1 MKTIANKLR
10 FVLLLGFISIGMTV
24 LAQNIANSEKM
35 TISTQMFLDEMAGRI
50 SFDEPAQTLRGD
62 EKLITDRIHSRPIAS
77 PDTIDGKV
85 YISAFVRVTSDDDIN
100 ELEKLGVLVM
110 CKFDDGLL
118 TANIPIDKIEDV
130 AAITGVI
137 NIEVGE
143 TMEIETDLARQDTNV
158 DDVLTL
164 SPDATIAGLQNI
176 YDGSG
181 VILGI
186 IDSGIDFNHIAF
198 KDKNGNNRIKRAYAY
213 NGSSETDWTGSG
225 SLPND
230 GVTTSDHGTHTSS
243 IAGGSSVII
252 NGTDVTVTDDH
263 ANATYGG
270 MAPGAD
276 LYLAGV
282 NGLVSTYTANAFQKM
297 CNYADAQG
305 KPLVVS
311 NSWSNNY
318 GPRDGQYGGGA
329 EQVVA
334 QLFGDSHPNRICLFA
349 SANRAGNADPNE
361 GGGLYATGT
370 SSSSNPMGSIV
381 RCQYYSNT
389 DCGYYY
395 YGTIVDAWAR
405 TPNVSLGCKIYV
417 LDSNTGAILKTVT
430 MNAQSSGSST
440 VSGLSDYYD
449 GTFTAYWS
457 TNSNTN
463 KRQFRLYASGC
474 KTTSRVSTG
483 SGYTSNYTLAVEVYP
498 SSGSCIVDMWGGG
511 DCYYT
516 NYLTTSGHT
525 WILGSDDVSVSDHA
539 VMSQVISV
547 GSYKTRNGYS
557 SNSIGDISPFSGY
570 AVEGVGPLG
579 TMQPWITAP
588 GEVII
593 SAYNHLRTG
602 RSSDPLVN
610 NPNYPYGTAQGTSMA
625 TPAAAGIVALWMQ
638 AATEC
643 GKVLTLSEVKNI
655 MKVTAKRDSWVT
667 SGANASHFG
676 NGKIDALAG
685 IEYILQE
692 YGGPSIVASP
702 TEVTFNVAPGG
713 TATETV
719 TVSGMLLTGN
729 ITATLNDPNGVYS
742 INTSNLGSGGNLV
755 ITFSP
760 TVTGS
765 YPATITL
772 TSPGVDPVT
781 ITINGTS
788 AIVTDATICDEG
800 ATNEYLPVYGYYYDE
815 EQVNQMLYPS
825 SKFTNNGMEGNKI
838 TKITFYPTSGTYNNT
853 SYNGINF
860 YYQAS
865 RGNGTVTVKL
875 ANMPSGTNGYTYTA
889 THKDANFTTVKT
901 ITMPASKQTSLTE
914 WVFDNLENDFI
925 YEGGDLLIEV
935 TTEAGMYGHT
945 FFAGESQ
952 TTYTGYYSY
961 GSTSRGQQFLPK
973 VTFEWENVIPITSGT
988 VSPNA
993 LTFTDVRIGRS
1004 ESQTV
1009 TITNTGNQAFTP
1021 TVDISN
1027 LPNEFTVTGYGQ
1039 VLPNGTLDLTITYT
1053 PTDEGPHSGWITI
1066 TIGDQTYTVTVT
1078 GNGVIPNNT
1087 LVSNEVMVPVYKT
1100 NLDVYGPYS
1109 YSQVEADINHQL
1121 TSNATNGVVKVLAKN
1136 EQAITGYRLFH
1147 NAGAQNNSENMSNWA
1162 AGNDQ
1167 SSVAYA
1173 VHNIAQDNFT
1183 TYAKDGSNWAQDG
1196 TYPINGADEL
1206 WIDLKDNDEV
1216 VNVDT
1221 WYVPVTVAN
1230 SKLLDENTY
1239 GCRMEQNPALLSEIQ
1254 VIPAY
1259 DDSKRHRKA
1268 YTDPATGM
1276 DYVYLT
1282 AQAEIIANIPSI
1294 DINGHTYECYKARA
1308 WRQYK
1313 PYIIGQGEGQ
1323 EVLELIDE
1331 NTEVNG
1337 ATGMVRCIIGSKDWT
1352 ETNADSVYLANEY
1365 TFRVKD
1371 GSQNNVRVIAR
1382 IYFKRSDVAPISTR
1396 GEGDEGGYFAMDG
1409 DDSLPDDPTF
1419 VDEYY
1424 ITKEVVDITYVNPQG
1439 MTSHRPFDGVNIVI
1453 TRFSDGS
1460 AAVTKMLMR

>member
-10 FVLLLGFISIGMTV
+10 FALLLGLITMSLTV
-24 LAQNIANSEKM
+24 LAQVNTEKM
-35 TISTQMFLDEMAGRI
+35 TVSTLMFLDEMAGKI
-50 SFDEPAQTLRGD
+50 SFDEPGPMLRGGD
-62 EKLITDRIHSRPIAS
+62 VLITDRIHHRPIAS

-85 YISAFVRVTSDDDIN
+85 YISAFVRVTSDNDIN
-100 ELEKLGVLVM
+100 ALEDLGVLVM
-110 CKFDDGLL
+110 CKFDDGLM

-130 AAITGVI
+130 AAIPGVI

-143 TMEIETDLARQDTNV
+143 TMEVETDLTRQDTNV
-158 DDVLTL
+158 DDILTL
-164 SPDATIAGLQNI
+164 SQDATIAGLQKK

-186 IDSGIDFNHIAF
+186 VDSGIDFNHIAF

-225 SLPND
+225 SMPND
-230 GVTTSDHGTHTSS
+230 GVTNSDHGTHTSS

-252 NGTDVTVTDDH
+252 NGTNVTVTDDH

-282 NGLVSTYTANAFQKM
+282 NGLVSTYTSRAMQKM
-297 CNYADAQG
+297 CNYADEQG

-311 NSWSNNY
+311 NSWSNSY

-381 RCQYYSNT
+381 RCHYYSNT

-395 YGTIVDAWAR
+395 SGTIVDAWAR
-405 TPNVSLGCKIYV
+405 TPNVSLACKIYV
-417 LDSNTGAILKTVT
+417 LNSSTGAILKTVT
-430 MNAQSSGSST
+430 LNAQSSGSST

-474 KTTSRVSTG
+474 KTTSRQSTG
-483 SGYTSNYTLAVEVYP
+483 SGYTSDYTLAVEVYP

-516 NYLTTSGHT
+516 NYLTTSGHN

-539 VMSQVISV
+539 IMPQVISV
-547 GSYKTRNGYS
+547 GSYKTRDGYS
-557 SNSIGDISPFSGY
+557 SNSVGDISPFSGY

-579 TMQPWITAP
+579 TQQPWITAP
-588 GEVII
+588 GEVVI
-593 SAYNHLRTG
+593 SAYNHLRTN

-685 IEYILQE
+685 INYILSQ
-692 YGGPSIVASP
+692 YAVPSITADP
-702 TEVTFNVAPGG
+702 TTVTFEGEPGNSYTQTVA
-713 TATETV
+713 
-719 TVSGMLLTGN
+719 VSGLLLNGD

-742 INTSNLGSGGNLV
+742 ISTTNLGSGGNLV

-760 TVTGS
+760 SVEGS

-781 ITINGTS
+781 VTINS
-788 AIVTDATICDEG
+788 LAAIRTDITVCDNG
-800 ATNEYLPVYGYYYDE
+800 NTNEYLPVYGYYYDE
-815 EQVNQMLYPS
+815 AQVNQMLYPAT
-825 SKFTNNGMEGNKI
+825 KFANSGMSGNKI
-838 TKITFYPTSGTYNNT
+838 TKLTFYPTSSGNY
-853 SYNGINF
+853 SGINF

-875 ANMPSGTNGYTYTA
+875 ANMPSGTAGYAYTA
-889 THKDANFTTVKT
+889 AHKNADFITVKT
-901 ITMPASKQTSLTE
+901 ITMPSSAQTGLTE
-914 WVFDNLENDFI
+914 WVFDDLETEFI

-935 TTEAGMYGHT
+935 TTEVGMYGHT
-945 FFAGESQ
+945 YFAGETQSS
-952 TTYTGYYSY
+952 YTGYYSY

-973 VTFEWENVIPITSGT
+973 LNLEWESVVPITAGT
-988 VSPNA
+988 VSPDA

-1004 ESQTV
+1004 DEGVVTV
-1009 TITNTGNQAFTP
+1009 TNTGNQPFTP
-1021 TVDISN
+1021 VIDTAN
-1027 LPNEFTVTGYGQ
+1027 LPAEFAVTGGGQ
-1039 VLPNGTLDLTITYT
+1039 VLPNGTLDLTVTYT
-1053 PTDEGPHSGWITI
+1053 PTDEGPHSGSFTV
-1066 TIGDQTYTVTVT
+1066 TIGDVTYTVTVT
-1078 GNGVIPNNT
+1078 GNGYVPNNT
-1087 LVSNEVMVPVYKT
+1087 LYSNEVMVPVYKT
-1100 NLDVYGPYS
+1100 DLDVYGPYT
-1109 YSQVEADINHQL
+1109 YGQVIGDTNRELAGNV
-1121 TSNATNGVVKVLAKN
+1121 TNGMVKVQAKN
-1136 EQAITGYRLFH
+1136 IDAITDYRLFH
-1147 NAGAQNNSENMSNWA
+1147 NVGAQNNTTNMDNWA
-1162 AGNDQ
+1162 SGNNQ

-1173 VHNIAQDNFT
+1173 VHNIANDNFT
-1183 TYAKDGSNWAQDG
+1183 TYAMNGNAWTQDAVF
-1196 TYPINGADEL
+1196 TFQNGEEEM
-1206 WIDLKDNDEV
+1206 WIDLHDNIEV
-1216 VNVDT
+1216 GGNVDT
-1221 WYVPVTVAN
+1221 WYVPVTVAS
-1230 SKLLDENTY
+1230 SKLGNENTY
-1239 GCRMEQNPALLSEIQ
+1239 GSRMELNPKLNGS
-1254 VIPAY
+1254 VIVNVGY
-1259 DDSKRHRKA
+1259 DDSSEHRE
-1268 YTDPATGM
+1268 YFDDATGKY
-1276 DYVYLT
+1276 YVYVT
-1282 AQAEIIANIPSI
+1282 AQAEIIGEIPTI
-1294 DINGHTYECYKARA
+1294 EINGHGYECVMARA
-1308 WRQYK
+1308 WRYYK
-1313 PYIIGQGEGQ
+1313 PYIIGQGTSNDF
-1323 EVLELIDE
+1323 VLELIGE
-1331 NTEVNG
+1331 NTEING
-1337 ATGMVRCIIGSKDWT
+1337 ENGIVSCVIGSDSWT
-1352 ETNADSVYLANEY
+1352 ETNSNDAYQFNEY
-1365 TFRVKD
+1365 TFCVED
-1371 GSQNNVRVIAR
+1371 GKQTDVI
-1382 IYFKRSDVAPISTR
+1382 IYGRLYYKRSDVVNPASGLR
-1396 GEGDEGGYFAMDG
+1396 LSGSDGGYSAMDG
-1409 DDSLPDDPTF
+1409 ESDMPEEPTA
-1419 VDEYY
+1419 VNEYFSD
-1424 ITKEVVDITYVNPQG
+1424 KELVDITFVNPQG
-1439 MTSHRPFDGVNIVI
+1439 MISSRPFEGVNIVVK
-1453 TRFSDGS
+1453 RYSDGS
-1460 AAVTKMLMR
+1460 TSTSKVLKR